1 MVRLAGFVLVFGLA
15 ASLGAEEW
23 VDFNSRVVG
32 MGSAGA
38 VLGRGASG
46 IRYNPANAAAR
57 PWELGE
63 INLLS
68 FSFEIPAGI
77 SASVHGDDFN
87 RMFEVVEAANDIQ
100 DRFED
105 GAFDTPSTATL
116 SDYRDVFGIFNNLD
130 ILDSLSGDG
139 LYANSYVGVAARV
152 GNLFLKGDGLGVS
165 FGGFAIGSAA
175 VVVDFDSLRGYRFTD
190 ESGAQWDTMVNTA
203 AILSGQPGAAPGTP
217 GGQQFSADLQAA
229 GYPANEADI
238 LAATAEDAGVNF
250 GGIGASILF
259 DFLVN
264 TRNGTGQSLE
274 SGADPLEGNQSGFVI
289 RGLAFYEVG
298 ISYGLP
304 LPIPVVGDWLSV
316 GATIRFIQA
325 YTFSERL
332 TVSEMNKNGIAD
344 TLDNLQRQ
352 MTDAYSLSA
361 DASRFNIGV
370 DLGVTFTPQIPGLDT
385 LAITAV
391 GRNLNGP
398 EFRWEPEYGEEPK
411 LIRFDP
417 QFVLGASY
425 TVLEG
430 INLPLTFAVEG
441 ELNRISSDILP
452 RYHSQ
457 FIRAAVGW
465 EPQFGPFGFGLR
477 VGGMKNLADADQAVA
492 LTAGTGLRLFFFH
505 LDTAVQLGLNNQ
517 DFGTDEDSRSIPQRI
532 GFSVQLG
539 INIQF

>member
-1 MVRLAGFVLVFGLA
+1 MIRLIALLCILA
-15 ASLGAEEW
+15 VSASLDAEEW
-23 VDFNSRVVG
+23 IDFNSRVVG

-63 INLLS
+63 ASSLT
-68 FSFEIPAGI
+68 FTFDVPAGV

-105 GAFDTPSTATL
+105 GAFDTPSSATL
-116 SDYRDVFGIFNNLD
+116 SDYEEVFGIFNNLD

-139 LYANSYVGVAARV
+139 IYANSYVGVAARV
-152 GNLFLKGDGLGVS
+152 GNLFFKGDGLGVS

-175 VVVDFDSLRGYRFTD
+175 VVVDFESLRGYRFID
-190 ESGAQWDTMVNTA
+190 ESGAQWDAMINTA
-203 AILSGQPGAAPGTP
+203 AILSGQPGAAPSTS

-229 GYPANEADI
+229 GYSANEANI
-238 LAATAEDAGVNF
+238 LAATAEDADVNF
-250 GGIGASILF
+250 GGVGASILF

-264 TRNGTGQSLE
+264 TRNGSGQSLE
-274 SGADPLEGNQSGFVI
+274 SGADPLEGNGSGFVI

-304 LPIPVVGDWLSV
+304 LPIPVIRDWLSI
-316 GATIRFIQA
+316 GGTIRLIQA
-325 YTFSERL
+325 YTFSELL

-344 TLDNLQRQ
+344 TLESLQNQ
-352 MTDAYSLSA
+352 MLDAYSLSA

-370 DLGVTFTPQIPGLDT
+370 DLGVVFTPQVPGLDT

-398 EFRWEPEYGEEPK
+398 EFRWDPELGAEPK

-425 TVLEG
+425 TLFEG
-430 INLPLTFAVEG
+430 INLPLTIAVEG

-457 FIRAAVGW
+457 FIRGGIGW
-465 EPQFGPFGFGLR
+465 EPQFGGFGFGLR
-477 VGGMKNLADADQAVA
+477 VGGMKNLADSGQAFA
-492 LTAGTGLRLFFFH
+492 LTAGTGLRLWFFH
-505 LDTAVQLGLNNQ
+505 LDTAVQVGLSSRE
-517 DFGTDEDSRSIPQRI
+517 FGTDEDSEIIPQRV

-539 INIQF
+539 INIEF

>member
-1 MVRLAGFVLVFGLA
+1 MIRLMALLFAFTLA
-15 ASLGAEEW
+15 AGLNAEEW
-23 VDFNSRVVG
+23 IDFNSRVVG

-46 IRYNPANAAAR
+46 VRYNPANAAAR

-63 INLLS
+63 VNPLT
-68 FSFEIPAGI
+68 FQFDVPAGV

-105 GAFDTPSTATL
+105 GAFDNPSSANL
-116 SDYRDVFGIFNNLD
+116 SDYEDVFGIFNNLD

-139 LYANSYVGVAARV
+139 VYANSYVGVSARV
-152 GNLFLKGDGLGVS
+152 GNLFFKGDGLGVS

-175 VVVDFDSLRGYRFTD
+175 VVVDFESLRGYRFVD
-190 ESGAQWDTMVNTA
+190 ESGAQWDTMINTA
-203 AILSGQPGAAPGTP
+203 AVLSGQPGAAPSTP

-229 GYPANEADI
+229 GYSANEANI

-250 GGIGASILF
+250 GGVGASILF

-298 ISYGLP
+298 LSYGFP
-304 LPIPVVGDWLSV
+304 LPIPVVGDWLAV
-316 GATIRFIQA
+316 GATLRLIQA
-325 YTFSERL
+325 YTFSELL
-332 TVSEMNKNGIAD
+332 TVEEMNKNGIAD
-344 TLDNLQRQ
+344 TLENLQEQ
-352 MTDAYSLSA
+352 MLDAYTLNS
-361 DASRFNIGV
+361 DASRFNVGV
-370 DLGVTFTPQIPGLDT
+370 DLGITFTPQIPGLDT
-385 LAITAV
+385 LAVTLV

-398 EFRWEPEYGEEPK
+398 EFRWEPELGQEPK

-425 TVLEG
+425 TLFEG
-430 INLPLTFAVEG
+430 INLPLTIAVEG

-457 FIRAAVGW
+457 FIRGGIGW
-465 EPQFGPFGFGLR
+465 EPQFGGFGFGLR
-477 VGGMKNLADADQAVA
+477 LGGMKNLADSKQAFT
-492 LTAGTGLRLFFFH
+492 LTAGTGLRLWFFH
-505 LDTAVQLGLNNQ
+505 LDVGAQVGLSNQ
-517 DFGTDEDSRSIPQRI
+517 KFGTDEDNRVIPQRF
-532 GFSVQLG
+532 GFSIELG
-539 INIQF
+539 INIEF